1 MHDYK
6 LFRGLADRLFGLI
19 LGNKSTCFQP
29 VAWLQVTLC
38 PVYWQKLC
46 RNHCTGHGYF
56 PTDEK
61 DFGHKGFNLKLV
73 GAGRGGWGRVRQTLD
88 VVQNAPNQDRGW

>member
-1 MHDYK
+1 MAIYK
-6 LFRGLADRLFGLI
+6 SLSVLF
-19 LGNKSTCFQP
+19 
-29 VAWLQVTLC
+29 
-38 PVYWQKLC
+38 
-46 RNHCTGHGYF
+46 TGKNYAEITGRGYF